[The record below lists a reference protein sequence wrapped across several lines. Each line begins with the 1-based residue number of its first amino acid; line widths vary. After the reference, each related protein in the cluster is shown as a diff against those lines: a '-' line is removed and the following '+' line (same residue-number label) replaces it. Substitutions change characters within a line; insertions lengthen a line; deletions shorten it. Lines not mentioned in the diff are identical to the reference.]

1 LTTDADT
8 DEVTRCWQ
16 AYLRWFDLEHTIRL
30 FKQTLGW
37 TTPKIRSP
45 QAADRWTWVVIAAHT
60 QLRLA
65 RGLAVDLRRPWEK
78 PLTPERMTPARV
90 RRGFRFLRPKAAQPA
105 SAPKPSHPGPGRPP
119 GVTPRPPPRRRQ
131 DGHPASRQHQRAAGQ
146 ELNNKL
152 RAAGLLVPTLPG
164 RHDRVRG
171 GSPPF
176 RKSSEQPLRSVT
188 AVRESR
194 RTRLIATTTATTPAS
209 C

>member
-1 LTTDADT
+1 MHPRLTHRGPWVDHPGRLPIVAGTVIRLAVEHLPGQREAKPIWLWSLTTDADT

-119 GVTPRPPPRRRQ
+119 GVTNRHRAPRHDVGKTVTR
-131 DGHPASRQHQRAAGQ
+131 HPA
-146 ELNNKL
+146 N
-152 RAAGLLVPTLPG
+152 T
-164 RHDRVRG
+164 
-171 GSPPF
+171 
-176 RKSSEQPLRSVT
+176 SEQQVRS
-188 AVRESR
+188 
-194 RTRLIATTTATTPAS
+194 
-209 C
+209 